1 MLAEAFNDKVMIT
14 RSSPKATFAF
24 GFNASDDWMMAT
36 TTLLTSTTTGGFMQ
50 RGGADIYCAVMP
62 TGPSGR
68 QDGEGGRSFAYGGGG
83 PPPEEPSQ
91 PHSGGGYGGPLNG
104 PPGGGG
110 GGGPGDSGGGGANPN
125 PLLHAG
131 LQAPF
136 ANGGLKGT
144 APIIF
149 NGNRKNTKQFMQ
161 EFTLYRMI
169 NQDSI
174 TMRIAYTRIA
184 LALSFI

>member
-1 MLAEAFNDKVMIT
+1 MYHTVAPI
-14 RSSPKATFAF
+14 
-24 GFNASDDWMMAT
+24 
-36 TTLLTSTTTGGFMQ
+36 
-50 RGGADIYCAVMP
+50 
-62 TGPSGR
+62 GPSGR
-68 QDGEGGRSFAYGGGG
+68 QDGEEGHSFAYGGGG
-83 PPPEEPSQ
+83 PPPGEPGQ
-91 PHSGGGYGGPLNG
+91 LHLGGGYGGLPNG
-104 PPGGGG
+104 LLGGSRGGGL
-110 GGGPGDSGGGGANPN
+110 GDSGGGGVNPN

-144 APIIF
+144 APMIF
-149 NGNRKNTKQFMQ
+149 NGNCKNTKQFMQ